1 MPGFPLLVSI
11 FVVLFADLMAFIDEI
26 TLRMKAGDGGNGIVA
41 WRHEKGRDHAG
52 PGGGNGGA
60 GGNVYVRAVRN
71 IGLLHRYRSEKEFV
85 AERGCDG
92 MNWTK
97 QGKGGD
103 DITIDLPLG
112 SVLTNMTTGQK
123 VELVKDNET
132 VLLLRGG
139 HGGLGNEHFKGST
152 NRAPKQSTP
161 GKPGEEANFFIELQ
175 LVADAGLVGLPN
187 AGKSSLLN
195 ELTNASAKVGDYQFT
210 TLEPNLGD
218 FYGHILA
225 DIPGLIEGA
234 SSGKGL
240 GVKFLRHIRRTKI
253 LLHCISSENE
263 DFNEAYKVIRNEL
276 SKYDKILAEKQEIV
290 VITKTDLIEPD
301 VLAKKIKKLKTKN
314 PVLTVSTIDPS
325 ALEVFKKQ
333 LAACFRLN
341 L

>member
-1 MPGFPLLVSI
+1 
-11 FVVLFADLMAFIDEI
+11 MAFIDEI

-41 WRHEKGRDHAG
+41 WLHEKGRDHAG

-60 GGNVYVRAVRN
+60 GGNVYIRAVRN

-92 MNWTK
+92 MNWLK
-97 QGKGGD
+97 QGKGGK

-112 SVLTNMTTGQK
+112 SILTNTTTGQCT
-123 VELVKDNET
+123 ELIRDNET
-132 VLLLRGG
+132 ICLLKGG
-139 HGGLGNEHFKGST
+139 YGGLGNEHFKGSI
-152 NRAPKQSTP
+152 NRSPKQSTP

-175 LVADAGLVGLPN
+175 LVADAGLIGLPN
-187 AGKSSLLN
+187 AGKTSLLN

-218 FYGHILA
+218 FYGQILA

-234 SSGKGL
+234 SAGKGL

-263 DFNEAYKVIRNEL
+263 NFNDVYKIIRNEL
-276 SKYDKILAEKQEIV
+276 SEYDKMLAEKKEII
-290 VITKTDLIEPD
+290 VITKTDLVEPD

-314 PVLTVSTIDPS
+314 PILTVSTIDPAS
-325 ALEVFKKQ
+325 LDVFKKKFSA
-333 LAACFRLN
+333 LLKSAIKN
-341 L
+341 

>member
-1 MPGFPLLVSI
+1 
-11 FVVLFADLMAFIDEI
+11 
-26 TLRMKAGDGGNGIVA
+26 MKAGDGGNGVVA

-60 GGNVYVRAVRN
+60 GGSVYVRAVRN

-85 AERGCDG
+85 AGRGHDG
-92 MNWTK
+92 MNWNK
-97 QGKGGD
+97 HGKGGP
-103 DITIDLPLG
+103 DIVIDLPLG
-112 SVLTNMTTGQK
+112 SILTNTTTGQK
-123 VELVKDNET
+123 TELINDNET
-132 VLLLRGG
+132 LLLLKGG
-139 HGGLGNEHFKGST
+139 TGGLGNEYFKGST

-175 LVADAGLVGLPN
+175 LVADAGLIGLPN

-263 DFNEAYKVIRNEL
+263 DFNQVYKVIRNEL
-276 SKYDKILAEKQEIV
+276 SEYDKVLTEKQEIV
-290 VITKTDLIEPD
+290 VVTKTDLIEPE
-301 VLAKKIKKLKTKN
+301 VLTKKIKKLKSKN
-314 PVLTVSTIDPS
+314 PVLTVSVIDGTS
-325 ALEVFKKQ
+325 LTTFKKELSILLQ
-333 LAACFRLN
+333 KADN
-341 L
+341 

>member
-1 MPGFPLLVSI
+1 
-11 FVVLFADLMAFIDEI
+11 MAFIDEI
-26 TLRMKAGDGGNGIVA
+26 TLRMKAGDGGNGVVA

-60 GGNVYVRAVRN
+60 GGSVYIRAVRN

-85 AERGCDG
+85 AKRGSDG
-92 MNWTK
+92 MNWSK
-97 QGKGGD
+97 QGKSGE

-112 SVLTNMTTGQK
+112 CILTNATTGQTT
-123 VELVKDNET
+123 ELINDNET
-132 VLLLRGG
+132 VLLLKGG
-139 HGGLGNEHFKGST
+139 QGGLGNEYFKGST

-161 GKPGEEANFFIELQ
+161 GKLGEEANFFIELQ
-175 LVADAGLVGLPN
+175 LVADAGLIGLPN
-187 AGKSSLLN
+187 AGKTSLLN

-218 FYGHILA
+218 FYGYILA

-234 SSGKGL
+234 SEGKGL

-253 LLHCISSENE
+253 LLHCISSEND
-263 DFNEAYKVIRNEL
+263 DFNAVYKVIRNEL
-276 SKYDKILAEKQEIV
+276 SEYDKMLAEKQEIV

-314 PVLTVSTIDPS
+314 PILIVSTIDS
-325 ALEVFKKQ
+325 TSLAVFKKK
-333 LAACFRLN
+333 LSATLKDSVGR
-341 L
+341 

>member
-1 MPGFPLLVSI
+1 
-11 FVVLFADLMAFIDEI
+11 MAFIDEI
-26 TLRMKAGDGGNGIVA
+26 TLRMKAGDGGDGVVA
-41 WRHEKGRDHAG
+41 WKHEKSRDHAG

-60 GGNVYVRAVRN
+60 GGNVYIRAVRN

-85 AERGCDG
+85 AKRGCDG

-112 SVLTNMTTGQK
+112 SILTNTTTGQK
-123 VELVKDNET
+123 VELIKDNET
-132 VLLLRGG
+132 ILLLKGG
-139 HGGLGNEHFKGST
+139 HGGLGNEHFKGSL
-152 NRAPKQSTP
+152 NRSPKESTP
-161 GKPGEEANFFIELQ
+161 GKLGEEATFFIELQ

-218 FYGHILA
+218 FYGFILA

-234 SSGKGL
+234 SAGRGL

-253 LLHCISSENE
+253 LLHCISGENE
-263 DFNEAYKVIRNEL
+263 DFNAVYKVIRNEL
-276 SKYDKILAEKQEIV
+276 SEYDKMLAEKQEII
-290 VITKTDLIEPD
+290 VITKTDLTEPGD
-301 VLAKKIKKLKTKN
+301 LAKKIKKLKTKN
-314 PVLTVSTIDPS
+314 PVLTVSTIDSKSLDAFKKELS
-325 ALEVFKKQ
+325 ALLRKTQTIRES
-333 LAACFRLN
+333 
-341 L
+341 

>member
-1 MPGFPLLVSI
+1 
-11 FVVLFADLMAFIDEI
+11 MAFIDEI
-26 TLRMKAGDGGNGIVA
+26 TLRMKAGDGGNGVVA

-60 GGNVYVRAVRN
+60 GGNVYIRAVRN
-71 IGLLHRYRSEKEFV
+71 IALLHRYRSEKEFV
-85 AERGCDG
+85 AGRGHDG

-97 QGKGGD
+97 QGKGGEN
-103 DITIDLPLG
+103 ITIDLPLG
-112 SVLTNMTTGQK
+112 CILTNTTTGQK
-123 VELVKDNET
+123 VELVNDNET
-132 VLLLRGG
+132 VLLLKGG
-139 HGGLGNEHFKGST
+139 HGGLGNEHFKGSI
-152 NRAPKQSTP
+152 NRSPKESTP

-210 TLEPNLGD
+210 TLEPDLGD

-234 SSGKGL
+234 SAGKGL

-263 DFNEAYKVIRNEL
+263 DFNDAYKVIRTEL
-276 SKYDKILAEKQEIV
+276 LKYDPILTEKPEVI
-290 VITKTDLIEPD
+290 VITKTDLVEPD
-301 VLAKKIKKLKTKN
+301 VLSKKIKKLKSKN
-314 PVLTVSTIDPS
+314 PILTVSTIDSGSLELFKKKLS
-325 ALEVFKKQ
+325 ALLKEMVI
-333 LAACFRLN
+333 
-341 L
+341 